1 MSNRHGDGS
10 DDREMISAMNYRE
23 RIVRDPRIVGGE
35 PVLKAQEDVRAAIP
49 FAAASAQAGFA
60 AGRNADQALK
70 IKLDENL
77 PCRLVSVLTA
87 LGHDIAHFP
96 VSGNPCGA
104 VIGGARFVTLI
115 ASGRSSHGSD

>member
-1 MSNRHGDGS
+1 MGDAEDRPGS
-10 DDREMISAMNYRE
+10 RAELATTAELLANF
-23 RIVRDPRIVGGE
+23 PT
-35 PVLKAQEDVRAAIP
+35 LTQEDVRAAIA
-49 FAAASAQAGFA
+49 FAAASAQTGFA
-60 AGRNADQALK
+60 ARRNGDQALK